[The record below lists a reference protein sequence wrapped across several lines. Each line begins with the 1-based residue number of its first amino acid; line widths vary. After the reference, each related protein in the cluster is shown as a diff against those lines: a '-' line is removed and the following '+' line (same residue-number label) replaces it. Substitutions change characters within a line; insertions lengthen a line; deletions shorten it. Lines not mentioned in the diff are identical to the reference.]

1 MLKAYLSHPF
11 TNNEKKNRITA
22 RKIATT
28 ISKKAKE
35 KGSAIAILNPCDC
48 IRYAEDAKLSYE
60 ACMDICLKLLEGCDT
75 LLLAPGW
82 EKSRGCVIE
91 TAFAIHEGIHVCIL
105 PENIKDLQPNITI
118 ANAGHHASSFH
129 GKVAGL
135 IKDLSISEIPLKNKE
150 FLNEFSY

>member
-11 TNNEKKNRITA
+11 TNNEKKNRNTA

-35 KGSAIAILNPCDC
+35 KGSAIAILNTCDC
-48 IRYAEDAKLSYE
+48 IRYAEDAKLSY
-60 ACMDICLKLLEGCDT
+60 EGCDT

-118 ANAGHHASSFH
+118 ANAGHYASSFH

-135 IKDLSISEIPLKNKE
+135 IKDLSISKIPLKNKE